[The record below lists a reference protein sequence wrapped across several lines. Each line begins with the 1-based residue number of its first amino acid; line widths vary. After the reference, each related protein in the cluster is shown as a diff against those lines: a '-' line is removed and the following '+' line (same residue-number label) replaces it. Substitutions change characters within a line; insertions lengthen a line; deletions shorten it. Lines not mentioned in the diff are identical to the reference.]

1 MTSNEADWLLE
12 AQQRILK
19 LEREIQ
25 RMRDAIKLN
34 CVVRVGDQ
42 LMVQD
47 WVRGVI
53 RDFDVT
59 CRSDD
64 RPERAPER

>member
-1 MTSNEADWLLE
+1 MTSDEADWLLE

-25 RMRDAIKLN
+25 RMRDAIRQN

-53 RDFDVT
+53 RDFDVN
-59 CRSDD
+59 CRTDD
-64 RPERAPER
+64 RPECSPER

>member
-12 AQQRILK
+12 AHQRILK
-19 LEREIQ
+19 LEREIK
-25 RMRDAIKLN
+25 RMRDAIREN

-59 CRSDD
+59 CRAYDGS
-64 RPERAPER
+64 ERSAER

>member
-12 AQQRILK
+12 AHQRILK

-25 RMRDAIKLN
+25 RMRDAIRQN

-53 RDFDVT
+53 RDFDVA
-59 CRSDD
+59 CRADD
-64 RPERAPER
+64 GSERSAER

>member
-1 MTSNEADWLLE
+1 MTSDGWSNLHEARM
-12 AQQRILK
+12 RILK
-19 LEREIQ
+19 LEREIL
-25 RMRDAIKLN
+25 RLKDAIKLN

>member
-25 RMRDAIKLN
+25 RMRDAIRQN

-59 CRSDD
+59 CRTDD
-64 RPERAPER
+64 GSERSAER

>member
-25 RMRDAIKLN
+25 RMRDAIRQN

-47 WVRGVI
+47 WVKGVI

-59 CRSDD
+59 CRADD
-64 RPERAPER
+64 G

>member
-25 RMRDAIKLN
+25 RMRDAIRQN

-47 WVRGVI
+47 WVKGVI

-59 CRSDD
+59 CRTDD
-64 RPERAPER
+64 G

>member
-1 MTSNEADWLLE
+1 
-12 AQQRILK
+12 
-19 LEREIQ
+19 
-25 RMRDAIKLN
+25 MRDAIRQN

-53 RDFDVT
+53 HDFDVT
-59 CRSDD
+59 CRTDD
-64 RPERAPER
+64 RPERSPER

>member
-1 MTSNEADWLLE
+1 M
-12 AQQRILK
+12 RILK
-19 LEREIQ
+19 LEREIL
-25 RMRDAIKLN
+25 RLKDAIKLN

-59 CRSDD
+59 YGSNDRS
-64 RPERAPER
+64 ERAPER

>member
-1 MTSNEADWLLE
+1 MTSDEADWLLE

-53 RDFDVT
+53 RDFDIT
-59 CRSDD
+59 HGSNDRS
-64 RPERAPER
+64 ERAPER

>member
-1 MTSNEADWLLE
+1 MTSDEADWLLE

-25 RMRDAIKLN
+25 RMRDAIRQN

-53 RDFDVT
+53 RDFDVN
-59 CRSDD
+59 CRTDD
-64 RPERAPER
+64 GSERSPER

>member
-1 MTSNEADWLLE
+1 MTSDGWSNLHEARM
-12 AQQRILK
+12 RILK
-19 LEREIQ
+19 LEREIL
-25 RMRDAIKLN
+25 RLKDAIKLN

-59 CRSDD
+59 HGSDD
-64 RPERAPER
+64 RPERSPER

>member
-1 MTSNEADWLLE
+1 MTSDEADWLLE

-25 RMRDAIKLN
+25 RMRDAIRQN

-59 CRSDD
+59 CRADD
-64 RPERAPER
+64 GSERLPER

>member
-12 AQQRILK
+12 AHQRILK
-19 LEREIQ
+19 LEREIK
-25 RMRDAIKLN
+25 RMRDAIREN

-59 CRSDD
+59 CRADD
-64 RPERAPER
+64 GSERSAER

>member
-12 AQQRILK
+12 AHQRILK

-25 RMRDAIKLN
+25 RMRDAIRQN

-59 CRSDD
+59 CRADD
-64 RPERAPER
+64 GSERSAER

>member
-1 MTSNEADWLLE
+1 MTNDEADCLLE
-12 AQQRILK
+12 ARERILK
-19 LEREIQ
+19 LEREIK
-25 RMRDAIKLN
+25 RMRDAIREN

-59 CRSDD
+59 HGSDD

>member
-1 MTSNEADWLLE
+1 
-12 AQQRILK
+12 LK
-19 LEREIQ
+19 LEREIK
-25 RMRDAIKLN
+25 RMRDAIRQN

-59 CRSDD
+59 CRTDD
-64 RPERAPER
+64 RPERSPER

>member
-1 MTSNEADWLLE
+1 MTSDEADWLLE

-19 LEREIQ
+19 LEREIK
-25 RMRDAIKLN
+25 RMRDAIRQN

-53 RDFDVT
+53 RDFDIN
-59 CRSDD
+59 CRVDD
-64 RPERAPER
+64 GSERSAER

>member
-1 MTSNEADWLLE
+1 MTNDEADCLLE
-12 AQQRILK
+12 ARERILK
-19 LEREIQ
+19 LEREIK
-25 RMRDAIKLN
+25 RMRDAIRDN

-53 RDFDVT
+53 RDFDIT
-59 CRSDD
+59 CRTDD
-64 RPERAPER
+64 GSERSAER

>member
-1 MTSNEADWLLE
+1 MTSDGWSNLHE
-12 AQQRILK
+12 AQMRILK
-19 LEREIQ
+19 LEREIL
-25 RMRDAIKLN
+25 RLKDAIKLN

>member
-1 MTSNEADWLLE
+1 MTSDEADWLLE

-25 RMRDAIKLN
+25 RMRDAIRQN

-53 RDFDVT
+53 RDFDVN
-59 CRSDD
+59 CRTDD
-64 RPERAPER
+64 RSERSPER

>member
-1 MTSNEADWLLE
+1 MTNDEADCLLE
-12 AQQRILK
+12 ARERILK
-19 LEREIQ
+19 LEREIK
-25 RMRDAIKLN
+25 RMRDAIREN

-53 RDFDVT
+53 RDFDIT
-59 CRSDD
+59 CRTDGW
-64 RPERAPER
+64 PERSAER

>member
-1 MTSNEADWLLE
+1 MTSDEADWLLE

-25 RMRDAIKLN
+25 RMRDAIRQN

-59 CRSDD
+59 CRADD
-64 RPERAPER
+64 GSERSPER

>member
-1 MTSNEADWLLE
+1 MTSDGWSNLHEARM
-12 AQQRILK
+12 RILK
-19 LEREIQ
+19 LEREIL
-25 RMRDAIKLN
+25 RLKDAIKLN

-53 RDFDVT
+53 RDFDLT
-59 CRSDD
+59 HGSDD

>member
-1 MTSNEADWLLE
+1 MTSDGWSNLHEARM
-12 AQQRILK
+12 RILK
-19 LEREIQ
+19 LEREIL
-25 RMRDAIKLN
+25 RLKDAIKLN

-53 RDFDVT
+53 RDFDIT
-59 CRSDD
+59 HGSNDRS
-64 RPERAPER
+64 ERAPER

>member
-1 MTSNEADWLLE
+1 MTSDGWSNLHEARM
-12 AQQRILK
+12 RILK
-19 LEREIQ
+19 LEREIL
-25 RMRDAIKLN
+25 RLKDAIKLN

-64 RPERAPER
+64 RPERAPES

>member
-1 MTSNEADWLLE
+1 MTSDEADWLLE

-25 RMRDAIKLN
+25 RMRDAIRQN

-59 CRSDD
+59 CRADD
-64 RPERAPER
+64 RPERSPER

>member
-1 MTSNEADWLLE
+1 MTNDGWSNLHEARM
-12 AQQRILK
+12 RIFK
-19 LEREIQ
+19 LEREIL
-25 RMRDAIKLN
+25 RLKDAIKLN

-59 CRSDD
+59 DGSDNWSE
-64 RPERAPER
+64 RPSER